1 MFEHVSDGCVFF
13 GTRNCFIFL
22 LQREMF
28 LLDLM
33 RKNDKSPYS
42 FRRKNGDL
50 HFLVR
55 FGLRTK
61 AAIFFICT
69 HLSRVKRKAIVKNN
83 FHCTLGEP
91 PYHETPRRTYSQ
103 YSVIIYSIHR
113 GTDSKLVEMERDN
126 TFCCLLAENIHSL
139 VGVAG
144 SIV

>member
-1 MFEHVSDGCVFF
+1 MFEHVSDGCVLF

-22 LQREMF
+22 LQKEMF

-42 FRRKNGDL
+42 CTRKNGDL
-50 HFLVR
+50 HLLVR

-61 AAIFFICT
+61 AAIFLIFT
-69 HLSRVKRKAIVKNN
+69 HLSRVKHKAIVKNN

-91 PYHETPRRTYSQ
+91 PYHETLSRTYSQ
-103 YSVIIYSIHR
+103 YTVIIYSIHG

-126 TFCCLLAENIHSL
+126 TFCCYLAENIHSL

-144 SIV
+144 PIV